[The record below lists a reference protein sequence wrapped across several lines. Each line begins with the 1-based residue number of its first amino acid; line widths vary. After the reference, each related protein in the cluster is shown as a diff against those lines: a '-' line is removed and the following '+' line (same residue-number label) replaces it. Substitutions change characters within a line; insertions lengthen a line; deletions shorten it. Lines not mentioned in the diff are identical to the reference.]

1 MKNKI
6 FEKFIELSFEDGVN
20 NVSLSKLASSLGM
33 SKPNLYTYFD
43 SKDALIFE
51 MIDSRMSGKLDILK
65 KNITEEKSSPSKRL
79 KKVIDVII
87 ENYVEDT
94 KYWVVF
100 NQVIMTMI
108 LKSEK
113 KLEDL
118 KKRKASVNGI
128 FTELLKQ
135 GKETGEFRQDLDEK
149 KTAMLVFGML
159 SPVLKRNICQ
169 MDEDIDHKDIS
180 EMIISILFN
189 GIKNRRNA

>member
-1 MKNKI
+1 MKNRI
-6 FEKFIELSFEDGVN
+6 FEKFIELSFEDSVN
-20 NVSLSKLASSLGM
+20 NVSLSKLAKSLGM

-51 MIDSRMSGKLDILK
+51 MIDSRMAGKLEILK
-65 KNITEEKSSPSKRL
+65 SVLEEKKSPTERL
-79 KKVIDVII
+79 KKVIDKII

-113 KLEDL
+113 KLENL
-118 KKRKASVNGI
+118 KKRKASVKGI

-135 GKETGEFRQDLDEK
+135 GKESGEFREDLDEN

-159 SPVLKRNICQ
+159 SPVLKRNMC
-169 MDEDIDHKDIS
+169 DLEEGIDHKEIS
-180 EMIISILFN
+180 NMIISILFN
-189 GIKNRRNA
+189 GIKNRRTV